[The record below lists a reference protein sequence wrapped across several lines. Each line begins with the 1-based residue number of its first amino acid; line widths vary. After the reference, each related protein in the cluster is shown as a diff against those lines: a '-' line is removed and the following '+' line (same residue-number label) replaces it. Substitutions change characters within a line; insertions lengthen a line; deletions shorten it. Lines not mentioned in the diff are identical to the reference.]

1 MSSQAISY
9 SALIMRLLANARV
22 SKGMEQAEVAESIGV
37 TPSSYSRLESGLTA
51 LTVDNLFA
59 VARVLKIDPVAILQQ
74 AQKVIDNADK
84 DPDVTVEA
92 ITRKNTKGASES
104 SNLGSFVTGA
114 ALGALIVGLL
124 SKK

>member
-1 MSSQAISY
+1 M
-9 SALIMRLLANARV
+9 
-22 SKGMEQAEVAESIGV
+22 AEAIGV

-59 VARVLKIDPVAILQQ
+59 VAKVLTIDPVEILQN
-74 AQKVIDNADK
+74 AQTVIDNADK
-84 DPDVTVEA
+84 DPDVSVEA
-92 ITRKNTKGASES
+92 ITRKNAKGASEA
-104 SNLGSFVTGA
+104 GTMGTFVTGA